1 MLEKDKEMKILH
13 INCNYMST
21 ALHQVMI
28 EHLNQLTDNDV
39 FCPISEKTDIIVKSN
54 DNVKAIKCFKK
65 YDRYVFFYKQKKIIR
80 TLLDNYKINEYDI
93 IHAYTLFTDGNV
105 AYEIHKKYNIPYVV
119 AIRSTDF
126 EFFKYRPYLRKRG
139 IKILRNASKIF
150 FLSAVTKNKFFT
162 QYISLN
168 DQKELNKKIEIIPN
182 GIDDFW
188 FQNINN
194 ANKKR
199 NGNELKVICV
209 AQLIKRK
216 NILLL
221 QEAINQMSNIH
232 LIVVGQNKN
241 SKIYNKIISSNN
253 TTYYKSMKKEELI
266 NLYRKAD
273 IFALVSVGET
283 FGLVY
288 AEALTQRIPIIYTK
302 GEGFDGQIKDDYVGI
317 SVKPKIED
325 IISAINKIADNYK
338 EYSENTIKVIDR
350 FRWNNIVK
358 QYNNIYFEIKEMN
371 MDEKL

>member
-371 MDEKL
+371 MNEKL